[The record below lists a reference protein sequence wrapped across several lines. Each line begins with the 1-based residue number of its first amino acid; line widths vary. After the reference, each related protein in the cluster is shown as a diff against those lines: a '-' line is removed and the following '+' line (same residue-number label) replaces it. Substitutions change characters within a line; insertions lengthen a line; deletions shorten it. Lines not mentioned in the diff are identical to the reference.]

1 MSAGAPKLA
10 AATLRPDRRRLREDF
25 PIFGAHPELVYLDSG
40 ASAQKPQAVI
50 DRVSRF
56 YETGYA
62 NIHRGVYG
70 LSAQATEDYDATRR
84 TVARFLNAREEAEIV
99 FVRGATEAINLV
111 AQSWGPSHLVAG
123 DHVLLTELEHHANIV
138 PWQLLR
144 DRIGITLDVVPIDDE
159 GGLDM
164 AAFRALLGP
173 RTRLVGVTHV
183 ANATGAVNPVAEIVR
198 LAHAAGAL
206 VLVDGAQAVPHR
218 PVDVQALDADFYVF
232 SGHKLYGPTG
242 AGVLYGKA
250 DILRAMPPW
259 QGGGD
264 MILSVS
270 FEHTE
275 FQDIPARFEAG
286 TPDIAGVLGLATAI
300 DYVGE
305 IGWDAIRTHERDLL
319 AHGLKLLQEI
329 PGLHVVPAGKER
341 ASILSFTV
349 EGIHPHDLGTI
360 LDRHHVAVRAG
371 HHCAQPLLA
380 KLGVHSTVRA
390 SLGLY
395 NEASDLDALAA
406 ALRAAQ
412 RMFKR

>member
-1 MSAGAPKLA
+1 MSAGAPNLA
-10 AATLRPDRRRLREDF
+10 AMERPNRRRLRDDF
-25 PIFGAHPELVYLDSG
+25 PIFRAHPELVYLDSG

-50 DRVSRF
+50 DRVTRF

-70 LSAQATEDYDATRR
+70 LSAQATEDYEATRGAVR
-84 TVARFLNAREEAEIV
+84 HFLNAREDAEII

-111 AQSWGPSHLVAG
+111 AQSWGPSRLERG
-123 DHVLLTELEHHANIV
+123 DRVLISELEHHANIV

-144 DRIGITLDVVPIDDE
+144 DRLGITLEIVPIEDD

-164 AAFRALLGP
+164 DAYHALLGP
-173 RTRLVGVTHV
+173 RTRLVAVTHV
-183 ANATGAVNPVAEIVR
+183 ANATGAVNPIGEIVR
-198 LAHAAGAL
+198 LAHDAGAL

-218 PVDVQALDADFYVF
+218 QVDVQALDADFYVF

-259 QGGGD
+259 QSGGD
-264 MILSVS
+264 MILSVT
-270 FEHTE
+270 FAHTE
-275 FQDIPARFEAG
+275 FQDIPHRFEAG
-286 TPDIAGVLGLATAI
+286 TPDIAGVIGLATAI
-300 DYVGE
+300 DYVTNV
-305 IGWDAIRTHERDLL
+305 GWGAIQTHERELV
-319 AHGLKLLQEI
+319 AHGLKLLGEI
-329 PGLHVVPAGKER
+329 EGLKVAPAGKER

-360 LDRHHVAVRAG
+360 LDRHNVAVRTG
-371 HHCAQPLLA
+371 HHCAQPLLER
-380 KLGVHSTVRA
+380 LGVHSTVRA

-406 ALRAAQ
+406 AIRAAQ

>member
-1 MSAGAPKLA
+1 VSAPKLA
-10 AATLRPDRRRLREDF
+10 ATLSRPNRRRLREDF
-25 PIFGAHPELVYLDSG
+25 PIFRAHPELVYLDSG

-50 DRVSRF
+50 DRVTRF
-56 YETGYA
+56 YESGYA

-70 LSAQATEDYDATRR
+70 LSARATDDYEATRR
-84 TVARFLNAREEAEIV
+84 TVARFLNAREDAEII

-111 AQSWGPSHLVAG
+111 AQSWGPSSLEPG
-123 DHVLLTELEHHANIV
+123 DAVLISELEHHANIV
-138 PWQLLR
+138 PWQMLR
-144 DRIGITLDVVPIDDE
+144 DRLGITLDVVPIDGE
-159 GGLDM
+159 GALDM
-164 AAFRALLGP
+164 AAFRSLLGP
-173 RTRLVGVTHV
+173 RTRLVAVTHV
-183 ANATGAVNPVAEIVR
+183 ANATGAVNPIAEIVR

-259 QGGGD
+259 QTGGD
-264 MILSVS
+264 MILSVT
-270 FEHTE
+270 FAHTE
-275 FQDIPARFEAG
+275 FQDIPNRFEAG
-286 TPDIAGVLGLATAI
+286 TPDIAGVVGLATAI
-300 DYVGE
+300 DYVQE
-305 IGWDAIRTHERDLL
+305 IGWEAIQSHERELM
-319 AHGLKLLQEI
+319 AHGLALLQDI
-329 PGLHVVPAGKER
+329 PGLHIAPAGKER

-360 LDRHHVAVRAG
+360 LDRHHVAIRAG

-380 KLGVHSTVRA
+380 KLGVHATVRA

-406 ALRAAQ
+406 AIRAAQ

>member
-1 MSAGAPKLA
+1 MSGQSPRLA
-10 AATLRPDRRRLREDF
+10 AAMERPNRRRLREDF
-25 PIFGAHPELVYLDSG
+25 PIFRAHPDLVYLDSG

-56 YETGYA
+56 YESGYA

-70 LSAQATEDYDATRR
+70 LSAHATEDYEAARHS
-84 TVARFLNAREEAEIV
+84 VARFLNAREDAEIV

-111 AQSWGPSHLVAG
+111 AQSWGPSQLEPG
-123 DHVLLTELEHHANIV
+123 DRIVLSELEHHANIV

-144 DRIGITLDVVPIDDE
+144 DRMGIALDVVPIDE
-159 GGLDM
+159 AGALDM
-164 AAFRALLGP
+164 AAFRSLLGP
-173 RTRLVGVTHV
+173 RTRLVAVTHV
-183 ANATGAVNPVAEIVR
+183 ANATGAVNPIAEIVR
-198 LAHAAGAL
+198 LAHRAGAL

-250 DILRAMPPW
+250 ALLRAMPPW

-264 MILSVS
+264 MILSVT

-300 DYVGE
+300 DYLSE
-305 IGWDAIRTHERDLL
+305 IGWDAVQAHERDLM
-319 AHGLKLLQEI
+319 AHGMRLLEEI
-329 PGLHVVPAGKER
+329 PGLQVAPAGAER

-380 KLGVHSTVRA
+380 KLGLHTTVRA

-395 NEASDLDALAA
+395 NEAPDLDALAA
-406 ALRAAQ
+406 AIRAAQ